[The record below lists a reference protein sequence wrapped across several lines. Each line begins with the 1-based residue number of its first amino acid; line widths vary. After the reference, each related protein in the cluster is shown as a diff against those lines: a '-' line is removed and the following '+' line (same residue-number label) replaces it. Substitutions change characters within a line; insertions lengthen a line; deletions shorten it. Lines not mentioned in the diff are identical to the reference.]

1 MKCVE
6 IRTEVTT
13 RNRKNKKISVSKT
26 LSEIKEGTV
35 EMGGKLQL
43 IKNSIKS
50 QSRGISVFFLCI
62 LDTQQLPVVA

>member
-50 QSRGISVFFLCI
+50 QSGGISVFFC
-62 LDTQQLPVVA
+62 AY

>member
-35 EMGGKLQL
+35 EWVSKTLSE
-43 IKNSIKS
+43 IKE
-50 QSRGISVFFLCI
+50 GTVEW
-62 LDTQQLPVVA
+62 VVNCN